1 MARSYGAFWGC
12 FVAGR
17 FPFIEKAT
25 RMVFETLDL
34 PLADIQHVT
43 CCPEKSLVA
52 NEDHEVWLLTA
63 ARNLAAA
70 EEQDFTTIMSPCNGC
85 YGTLKGVNEQLKTDP
100 ALRDRVNE
108 RLAEVGRR
116 WTGALEVSHLVEVLH
131 DHVST
136 QELKRH
142 VQRPLED
149 IRVAVHAGCHYARPS
164 NALRSDSPMD
174 PRRYDAIVEA
184 LGATSVPYSTK
195 LLCCGGTLNTA
206 GRPVE
211 AADMTRE
218 KLVELRRVV
227 VDCLTTSCPACLM
240 QYDVAQLVME
250 REGDAYNVPCISLPE
265 LVGVAL
271 GLDYTEMGAD
281 MHRIDA
287 GPFFEKCLAAGQVT
301 VP

>member
-25 RMVFETLDL
+25 RMVFAALDL
-34 PLADIQHVT
+34 PLVDMQHVT
-43 CCPEKSLVA
+43 CCPERSLIA
-52 NEDHEVWLLTA
+52 ADDYDIWLLTA

-70 EEQDFTTIMSPCNGC
+70 EEQGFTTLVTPCNGC
-85 YGTLKGVNEQLKTDP
+85 YSTLKGANQQLKADP
-100 ALRDRVNE
+100 GLRDHVNQ
-108 RLAEVGRR
+108 RLATVGRR

-131 DHVST
+131 DHFSI
-136 QELKRH
+136 QELRRR
-142 VQRPLED
+142 VERPLED
-149 IRVAVHAGCHYARPS
+149 IRVAVHAGCHYSRPS
-164 NALRSDSPMD
+164 NALRLDSPMD
-174 PRRYDAIVEA
+174 PTRYDAIVRA

-206 GRPVE
+206 GNPTQ

-218 KLVELRRVV
+218 KLVELRRIG
-227 VDCLTTSCPACLM
+227 VDCLTTCCPACLM
-240 QYDVAQLVME
+240 QYDVAQLAME
-250 REGDAYNVPCISLPE
+250 REGDAYNLPCLSLPE

-271 GLDYTEMGAD
+271 GLDYNEMGPE
-281 MHRIDA
+281 MHRIDPK
-287 GPFFEKCLAAGQVT
+287 PFFEKCLAAGQVR